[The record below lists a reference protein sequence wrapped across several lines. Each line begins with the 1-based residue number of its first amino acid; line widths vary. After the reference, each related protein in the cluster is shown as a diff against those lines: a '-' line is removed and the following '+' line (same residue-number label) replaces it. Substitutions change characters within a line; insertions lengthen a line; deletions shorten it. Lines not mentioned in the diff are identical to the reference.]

1 MQPEDLLYT
10 ETHEWV
16 RQEDDVLRIGI
27 TDHAV
32 EELQDL
38 VFLDLKDPSTRV
50 QQGEPIG
57 EVESVK
63 AVADLYAPVSGTIQ
77 DVNSTVTE
85 DLDLLLDDPY
95 DKGWLIVLNPS
106 NRNELDELMDAEA
119 YGQHIAEA

>member
-16 RQEDDVLRIGI
+16 RPEDDVLRVGI
-27 TDHAV
+27 TKHAV

-38 VFLDLKDPSTRV
+38 VFLDLKDPSTRI

-77 DVNSTVTE
+77 DVNSTLTE

-95 DKGWLIVLNPS
+95 DEGWLIVLNPTS
-106 NRNELDELMDAEA
+106 RDELDELMDAEE
-119 YGQHIAEA
+119 YGQHIAES